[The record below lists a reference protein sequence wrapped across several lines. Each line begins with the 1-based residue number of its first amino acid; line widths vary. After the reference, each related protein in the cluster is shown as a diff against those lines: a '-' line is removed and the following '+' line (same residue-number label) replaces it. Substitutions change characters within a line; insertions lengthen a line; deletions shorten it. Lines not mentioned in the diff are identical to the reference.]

1 MSAVFLVAFVTI
13 AVVSHRIIADEASRS
28 TQYILHG
35 TISDIEKPLN
45 EVEIA
50 TQTVGAYMTSM
61 MDRPQMLQLIA
72 SRTVELNDL
81 IVGCAVIFVNP
92 DGSCNPERTPVFSF
106 LDGAAGANSTPTPSR
121 RRRSRPNGCRR
132 PSGARTD
139 SGQPPTPPHT
149 TLL

>member
-1 MSAVFLVAFVTI
+1 MNNRSFSSRLSWRIIRVVSAVFLVAFVTI

-72 SRTVELNDL
+72 SRTVE
-81 IVGCAVIFVNP
+81 
-92 DGSCNPERTPVFSF
+92 RT
-106 LDGAAGANSTPTPSR
+106 T
-121 RRRSRPNGCRR
+121 
-132 PSGARTD
+132 
-139 SGQPPTPPHT
+139 
-149 TLL
+149 